1 MAVFDWHTSRTATGG
16 GQVNAA
22 TVRKWL
28 AILGRLLLSL
38 GGSAGCLLIAALF
51 ISMIDAWVATGHFA
65 LPFLPPEKP
74 LLGLVYLALAGFIA
88 TTVLLAIVSIPL
100 ILLKRESLV
109 AYLALSGG
117 LPLALLA
124 LPATDGDVFVLAC
137 ASMIASA
144 FWWFSYRRPR
154 KFEAAGPALVRRAWL
169 ALLIGVIAFAGT
181 YWSEYRAEQIA
192 AAEQE
197 RTKMEPAPMGGAVL
211 GNEALLYDFRGRLF
225 AYDLRSGKRHLLMD
239 NGVVD
244 VAAVADGSAWILSMP
259 PLPEDL
265 EYNAELPPGSFTLSQ
280 YRNGQIEA
288 LPPVEFAANERP
300 FMVAIR
306 DGEPVLIG
314 RKAAFLNP
322 GGGTDWKKVEFD
334 RTISDQ
340 LRDGDTS
347 TLISNDGTTAFVGIN
362 LGEWGG
368 GLVKVDLAT
377 GRVSRPDKRGPDLC
391 DGPLNS
397 DCDPI
402 TGIVPDPDAER
413 CVLASIGLSHLL
425 MHGRVLRVCPE
436 SISVDLT
443 RPLERPSQV
452 IERSIRGAATGDS
465 NSAMNT
471 EAFSALIET
480 SDGSIW
486 AISPFAAY
494 RKEGAKWSRHA
505 LPDLKKRGSLE
516 VSEELPGIVLLS
528 SSRNARNSLSGP
540 TPMAFPVN

>member
-1 MAVFDWHTSRTATGG
+1 MT
-16 GQVNAA
+16 AA
-22 TVRKWL
+22 TARKWI
-28 AILGRLLLSL
+28 AILGRLLLAL
-38 GGSAGCLLIAALF
+38 GGSAVCLLIAAVF

-74 LLGLVYLALAGFIA
+74 ILGLAYLALAGLIA
-88 TTVLLAIVSIPL
+88 STALLAIVSIPL

-124 LPATDGDVFVLAC
+124 LPATEGNVFVLAC

-154 KFEAAGPALVRRAWL
+154 KYEAAGPALVRSAWL
-169 ALLIGVIAFAGT
+169 ALLIGVIAFAGM
-181 YWSEYRAEQIA
+181 YWSEYRTEQIA
-192 AAEQE
+192 AAEREQ
-197 RTKMEPAPMGGAVL
+197 TMLEPAPLGGAVL

-225 AYDLRSGKRHLLMD
+225 AYELRSGKRHLLMND
-239 NGVVD
+239 GVVD
-244 VAAVADGSAWILSMP
+244 VAAAGNGSAWILSVP
-259 PLPEDL
+259 TLPEGL
-265 EYNAELPPGSFTLSQ
+265 EYNAALPPGSFTLSQ

-288 LPPVEFAANERP
+288 LPSVEFAANERP
-300 FMVAIR
+300 LMVAIR

-314 RKAAFLNP
+314 RTAAFIKA
-322 GGGTDWKKVEFD
+322 GGSTDWKKVEFD

-347 TLISNDGTTAFVGIN
+347 TLISSDGMTAFVGIN

-397 DCDPI
+397 DCDPV
-402 TGIVPDPDAER
+402 TGIVPDSDDER
-413 CVLASIGLSHLL
+413 CVIASIGLSHML

-436 SISVDLT
+436 GISVELS
-443 RPLERPSQV
+443 RPLERPSQG
-452 IERSIRGAATGDS
+452 IERSIRGAATGAS
-465 NSAMNT
+465 ISAMNT
-471 EAFSALIET
+471 EAFFALIET

-486 AISPFAAY
+486 AISPYAAY
-494 RKEGAKWSRHA
+494 RKEDAKWSRHA
-505 LPDLKKRGSLE
+505 LPDLKQRGSLE

-528 SSRNARNSLSGP
+528 SWRNARNSLSGP
-540 TPMAFPVN
+540 TPMAFPAN

>member
-1 MAVFDWHTSRTATGG
+1 MKTA
-16 GQVNAA
+16 AA
-22 TVRKWL
+22 TKWL
-28 AILGRLLLSL
+28 AISGRSLLALI
-38 GGSAGCLLIAALF
+38 GSAVCLLVTAVF
-51 ISMIDAWVATGHFA
+51 ISMFDAWVAIGHVA
-65 LPFLPPEKP
+65 LPFRPPEEP
-74 LLGLVYLALAGFIA
+74 LAGLGYLTLAALIA
-88 TTVLLAIVSIPL
+88 TTVLLATTAIPL
-100 ILLKRESLV
+100 ILLKRESLA
-109 AYLALSGG
+109 AYLVMSGA

-124 LPATDGDVFVLAC
+124 LPATEGNVLVLAC
-137 ASMIASA
+137 AAMIASA

-154 KFEAAGPALVRRAWL
+154 KYDAAGPALVRSAWL
-169 ALLIGVIAFAGT
+169 ALLIGVIAFAGM
-181 YWSEYRAEQIA
+181 YWSEYRTEQIA
-192 AAEQE
+192 AAERE
-197 RTKMEPAPMGGAVL
+197 RTMMEPAPLGGAVL

-225 AYDLRSGKRHLLMD
+225 AYDLRSGKRHLLMND
-239 NGVVD
+239 GVVD
-244 VAAVADGSAWILSMP
+244 VAAAGDGSAWILSVP

-265 EYNAELPPGSFTLSQ
+265 GYNAALPPGSFTLSQ

-300 FMVAIR
+300 LMLAIR
-306 DGEPVLIG
+306 DGVPVLIG
-314 RKAAFLNP
+314 RAAAFIKA
-322 GGGTDWKKVEFD
+322 GDGTDWQKVEFD

-347 TLISNDGTTAFVGIN
+347 TLISSDGKIAFVGIN

-377 GRVSRPDKRGPDLC
+377 GKVSRPEKRGPDLC

-397 DCDPI
+397 DCDPV
-402 TGIVPDPDAER
+402 TGIVPDPDDNR

-436 SISVDLT
+436 GISVELT

-452 IERSIRGAATGDS
+452 IERSLRGAATGDS

-471 EAFSALIET
+471 EAFFALIET

-505 LPDLKKRGSLE
+505 LPDLKQRGSLE
-516 VSEELPGIVLLS
+516 VSDELPGIVLLS
-528 SSRNARNSLSGP
+528 SWRNARNSLSGP
-540 TPMAFPVN
+540 TPMAFPAN